1 MLFCGTGSFKDV
13 DGGGGKAAAPEAKKK
28 KQGGGGGGK
37 KENPY
42 ASRGLDKFSTVLSE
56 LESRREK
63 ILRQVG
69 GGAPGEGGG
78 GGGGGEHVLV
88 RFVQSEGKGWV
99 PIVVK
104 LPPEEEQQQRKGGK
118 NKRKQQAAATSAT
131 SSRSSTPPTSEP
143 ASPREDVIKPARPAA
158 AAAVAAPGSAKRKAG
173 VRWSWSDVRPRHY
186 MPFVAVLLLASL
198 VVFGKVFAI
207 CCTSVWWYLVP
218 ILTTSSN
225 GASGGAG
232 EAHGVRRSTAVA
244 AKAAVKVLGKKASDK
259 KMAVAPLLAPSHGK
273 RGSSGVHEL
282 MSPRSHP
289 HGKKG

>member
-13 DGGGGKAAAPEAKKK
+13 DKDAGGKAAAQEAKKK
-28 KQGGGGGGK
+28 KQGGGGK

-63 ILRQVG
+63 ILRRVG
-69 GGAPGEGGG
+69 GTGEGGGGG

-118 NKRKQQAAATSAT
+118 KRKQAAATSTT
-131 SSRSSTPPTSEP
+131 SSQSSTPPTSEP
-143 ASPREDVIKPARPAA
+143 ASPREDVIKLAHPA
-158 AAAVAAPGSAKRKAG
+158 AAAVAPGTKRKAG

-207 CCTSVWWYLVP
+207 CCTSIWWYLVP

-225 GASGGAG
+225 GGGAGAGG
-232 EAHGVRRSTAVA
+232 EAHGVRRAT
-244 AKAAVKVLGKKASDK
+244 KAAVKVLGKKASDK
-259 KMAVAPLLAPSHGK
+259 KIAVAPLLAPSHGK
-273 RGSSGVHEL
+273 KGSSGVHEL
-282 MSPRSHP
+282 ISPRSHP

>member
-1 MLFCGTGSFKDV
+1 MQEMLFCGTGSFKDV
-13 DGGGGKAAAPEAKKK
+13 DGKAAAPEAKKK
-28 KQGGGGGGK
+28 KQGGGGGGGK

-69 GGAPGEGGG
+69 GGGGGGAPGEGG

-104 LPPEEEQQQRKGGK
+104 LPPEEEEQQQRKGGK

-131 SSRSSTPPTSEP
+131 SSQSSTPPTSEP

-158 AAAVAAPGSAKRKAG
+158 AAAAAAPGSAKRKAG

-218 ILTTSSN
+218 ILTASSN
-225 GASGGAG
+225 GAGGAG
-232 EAHGVRRSTAVA
+232 GAHGVRRS
-244 AKAAVKVLGKKASDK
+244 KAAVKVLGKKASDK
-259 KMAVAPLLAPSHGK
+259 KMAATPLLGPSHGK

-282 MSPRSHP
+282 ISPRSHP

>member
-1 MLFCGTGSFKDV
+1 MQEMLFCGTGSFKDV
-13 DGGGGKAAAPEAKKK
+13 DGKAAAPEAKKK
-28 KQGGGGGGK
+28 KQGGGGGGGK

-69 GGAPGEGGG
+69 GAGGGGAPGEGG

-104 LPPEEEQQQRKGGK
+104 LPPEEEEQQQRKGGK

-131 SSRSSTPPTSEP
+131 SSQSSTPPTSEP

-158 AAAVAAPGSAKRKAG
+158 AAAAAEPGSAKRKAG

-218 ILTTSSN
+218 ILTASSN
-225 GASGGAG
+225 GAGGAG
-232 EAHGVRRSTAVA
+232 GAHGVRRS
-244 AKAAVKVLGKKASDK
+244 KAAVKVLGKKASDK
-259 KMAVAPLLAPSHGK
+259 KMAVTPLLGPSHGK

-282 MSPRSHP
+282 ISPRSHP